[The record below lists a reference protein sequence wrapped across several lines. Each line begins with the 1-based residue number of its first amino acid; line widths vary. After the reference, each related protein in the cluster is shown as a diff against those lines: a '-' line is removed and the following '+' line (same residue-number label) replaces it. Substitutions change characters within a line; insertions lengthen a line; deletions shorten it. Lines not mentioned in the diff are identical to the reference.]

1 MYSGPRPAIS
11 NIDNILSSDIA
22 KAVCNYYTDGVADG
36 PANPGWS
43 LYLTASADLSSS
55 AASGQRNLHYSEL
68 LEQFP
73 AYRWLVGCAR
83 NILTLDTLGVNVM
96 QDIARAFPL
105 EYPSSK
111 TDCGLPLTLHDADF
125 ILDWDPRLFPR
136 VQEYAGNPVNI
147 FDHIITLTGSLD
159 NAQALT
165 CVQYMRQTWPESS
178 DCVIGLLH
186 KLLEARANC
195 SSSGSCDSSSNQG
208 TLG

>member
-83 NILTLDTLGVNVM
+83 NILTLGILGENVM

-105 EYPSSK
+105 SCS
-111 TDCGLPLTLHDADF
+111 LPLTLYDADF
-125 ILDWDPRLFPR
+125 ILDWDPRLFLR
-136 VQEYAGNPVNI
+136 VQEYAGNPIHI

-178 DCVIGLLH
+178 DCIISLLH
-186 KLLEARANC
+186 KLLEARENC
-195 SSSGSCDSSSNQG
+195 SSSGSCDSSWSQG
-208 TLG
+208 TLD